1 MAGEHI
7 LKLLLEEN
15 TRIGLGD
22 RWLVCGQG
30 AMRIQPI
37 DKHPITYHVFECKPY
52 QKKTRI
58 LIETESEEEA
68 CRVLKGE

>member
-7 LKLLLEEN
+7 LGLLIEEN

-22 RWLVCGQG
+22 RWLVCTQE
-30 AMRIQPI
+30 AMPIQPI
-37 DKHPITYHVFECKPY
+37 NMHPITYVVYERKPY
-52 QKKTRI
+52 QKKTRR
-58 LIETESEEEA
+58 LIETEYEQEA